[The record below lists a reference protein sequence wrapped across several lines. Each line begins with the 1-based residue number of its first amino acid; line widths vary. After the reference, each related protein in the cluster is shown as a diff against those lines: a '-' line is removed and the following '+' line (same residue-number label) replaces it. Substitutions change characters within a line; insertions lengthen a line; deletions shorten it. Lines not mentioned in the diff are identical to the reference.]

1 MMSLLTLE
9 DVDLQDQGN
18 YSCDAQCGPVV
29 RTRTVH
35 VQVFCE
41 SSPMSGQLSVGG
53 ARPRK

>member
-9 DVDLQDQGN
+9 DVNLQDQGN
-18 YSCDAQCGPVV
+18 YSCEARCGPVV
-29 RTRTVH
+29 RTKIVQ

-41 SSPMSGQLSVGG
+41 SSAMSRQLSVGG